1 MNKHVTP
8 QLNRRAF
15 VIGSATVGAGLVLG
29 LDIPFGGPTVVR
41 AADGSPEVN
50 AWVVIR
56 PDDTVVIRIA
66 RSEMGQGTLTGLAQL
81 VAEELECDWSKVTT
95 EFPTPGQSVAR
106 KRAWGDFS
114 TGGSRGIRTSQD
126 YVRKGGATA
135 RVMLIQAAADEW
147 KVPASECAAANS
159 VITHTPSGKTTT
171 YGKVVEAAAKLT
183 PPADVKLKDPKD
195 WKLVGKGLKR
205 LDTPDK
211 VTGTT
216 VYGIDVKLPGM
227 LNAAISDCPVTGG
240 KLKSFDEAKI
250 AGMKGVKKVVK
261 VGDTA
266 VAVVADTW
274 WHAKTALD
282 ALPIVWDEGEN
293 AKVSSA
299 TIAQWLAE
307 GLDSGPAYVGN
318 KNGDAPA
325 ALASAVKKVEAVYN
339 YPYQNHATMEPMNA
353 TALYTSD
360 KCEVWC
366 GTQNGEAAFA
376 AVLEASGLPAD
387 KCDVHKLML
396 GGGFGRRG
404 QTDYVRQ
411 AVEIAKQ
418 MPGTAIKLLW
428 SREEDMT
435 HGRYHP
441 ITQCKMTA
449 ALDAD
454 NNLTALHMRI
464 SGQSILYSL
473 RPEAL
478 VNGMDP
484 ATFAGLA
491 ASGDAALGY
500 SIPNLLIEHS
510 MRNPH
515 IIPGFWRGVNVN
527 HNALYVECF
536 IDELA
541 LAAGQD
547 PLEFRR
553 KLMAKHPK
561 NLAALNAVAEK
572 IGWGT
577 PAPQNI
583 YRGLAQYMGYG
594 SYVAAAAEISV
605 TDGTK
610 IKVHRIVAS
619 TDPGYAVNPAQI
631 ERQIAGSFV
640 YGLTGLFYGGCT
652 VKDGRIEQTNFDTY
666 NSMRINEMPKVEAIV
681 MPSGGFWGGVGE
693 PTICVAG
700 PAVLN
705 AYFAATGKRIRSVP
719 LRDQN
724 ITFA

>member
-1 MNKHVTP
+1 MNHMPK
-8 QLNRRAF
+8 LNRRAF
-15 VIGSATVGAGLVLG
+15 VIGTAAVGTGLALG

-41 AADGSPEVN
+41 AADGSPEIN

-114 TGGSRGIRTSQD
+114 TGGSRGIRTSQE

-135 RVMLIQAAADEW
+135 RVMLVQAAANEW
-147 KVPASECAAANS
+147 KVPASECTAANS

-171 YGKVVEAAAKLT
+171 YGKVVEAAAKLE

-195 WKLVGKGLKR
+195 WKLVGKGVQR
-205 LDTPDK
+205 LDTADK
-211 VTGTT
+211 VTGKTT
-216 VYGIDVKLPGM
+216 YGIDIKLPGM
-227 LNAAISDCPVTGG
+227 LNAAIKDCPVFGG
-240 KLKSFDEAKI
+240 KLKSFDEAKVM
-250 AGMKGVKKVVK
+250 GMKGVKKVVR
-261 VGDTA
+261 VNDST

-293 AKVSSA
+293 AKVSSES
-299 TIAQWLAE
+299 IAKWLAE
-307 GLDSGPAYVGN
+307 GLDNAQPAFVGN
-318 KNGDAPA
+318 QNGDVKA
-325 ALASAVKKVEAVYN
+325 AIAGAAKKVEAVYN
-339 YPYQNHATMEPMNA
+339 YPYQNHAAMEPLNA
-353 TALYTSD
+353 TAIYTAD

-376 AVLEASGLPAD
+376 AVTEASGLPAE
-387 KCDVHKLML
+387 KCDVHKLIL

-411 AVEIAKQ
+411 AVAIAKQ
-418 MPGTAIKLLW
+418 MPGTPIKLLW
-428 SREEDMT
+428 SREEDML
-435 HGRYHP
+435 HGTYHP
-441 ITQCKMTA
+441 VTQCKLTGA
-449 ALDAD
+449 FDAD
-454 NNLTALHMRI
+454 NNLTALHMRL
-464 SGQSILYSL
+464 SGQSILFTL
-473 RPEAL
+473 RPAAL
-478 VNGMDP
+478 ENGKDP
-484 ATFAGLA
+484 AAFQGLVP
-491 ASGDAALGY
+491 SGDAAIGY
-500 SIPNLLIEHS
+500 TLPNLLVEHS

-515 IIPGFWRGVNVN
+515 VPPGFWRGVNIN
-527 HNALYVECF
+527 HNAIYLECF
-536 IDELA
+536 MDELA
-541 LAAGQD
+541 LSVGQD
-547 PLEFRR
+547 PVEFRR
-553 KLMAKHPK
+553 KLMTKHPK
-561 NLAALNAVAEK
+561 HLAVLNAVADK
-572 IGWGT
+572 IGWGK
-577 PAPQNI
+577 PAPQGI
-583 YRGLAQYMGYG
+583 YRGIAQHMGYG
-594 SYVAAAAEISV
+594 SYVAGAAEISV
-605 TDGTK
+605 TDGNK
-610 IKVHRIVAS
+610 IKVHRIVAA

-631 ERQIAGSFV
+631 ERQVAGSFV
-640 YGLTGLFYGGCT
+640 YGLSGLFYGGCS

-666 NSMRINEMPKVEAIV
+666 NSMRISEMPKVESII

-693 PTICVAG
+693 PTICVAA